1 MSDNAT
7 KKGEEMAQ
15 TLRFSATF
23 GVVAG
28 YGHSNENLTPAAA
41 QSIVAEAWQKAAAVV
56 FADRGIYVSSV
67 VVPSKTVYHTDW
79 GCPVGG
85 EVTAAVSGEAN
96 PEFTPDM
103 AAWKEAVVA
112 VAKLVKA
119 ELQQSTVSLTFS
131 QVDDF
136 VYLAD

>member
-1 MSDNAT
+1 MVNVN
-7 KKGEEMAQ
+7 KK
-15 TLRFSATF
+15 TLNFSATF

-28 YGHSNENLTPAAA
+28 YGHSNEDLTPALA
-41 QSIVAEAWQKAAAVV
+41 QSIVAEKWQEAAAVI
-56 FADRGIYVSSV
+56 FTERNIYISSLV
-67 VVPSKTVYHTDW
+67 IPSKTVYHTDW

-85 EVTAAVSGEAN
+85 EITAVVTGEAN
-96 PEFTPDM
+96 PEFTPDI
-103 AAWKEAVVA
+103 AAWKEAVIA
-112 VAKLVKA
+112 VVKLVKA